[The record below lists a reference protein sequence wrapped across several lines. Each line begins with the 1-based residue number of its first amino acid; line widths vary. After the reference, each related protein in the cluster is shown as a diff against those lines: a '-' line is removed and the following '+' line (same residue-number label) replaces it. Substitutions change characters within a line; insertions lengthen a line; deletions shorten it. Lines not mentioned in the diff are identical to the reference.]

1 MDSVGGGVNVERAK
15 RKFIFVTGGVVS
27 SLGKGLAAASLGALL
42 EARGLKVTMLKMDPY
57 INVDPSTMSPT
68 QHGEVYV
75 TDDGTE
81 TDLDLGHYERFV
93 QTTMSRRN
101 NCTTGQIYDTV
112 IQKERRGDYLGA
124 TVQVIPH
131 ITDEIKR
138 RILDAAEDADL
149 CIVEIGGTVG
159 DIESLPFLEAI
170 REFRWDLG
178 RENVLYVHLTL
189 VPYIATAG
197 EVKTKPTQHS
207 VKELTGL
214 GIQPDIL
221 LCRSDRPLE
230 KKVKAK
236 IAHFCNVEED
246 CVIAAADVETI
257 YEVPLRFHDE
267 GFDQRVVEK
276 LNIWTGSPNLAKW
289 RRIVKTAQNPKVTLN
304 VAVVGKYVNLVD
316 SYKSLHEAIAHG
328 AIANEAKVAID
339 YVDSEELEKQDP
351 AQRLA
356 QAHAIIVPGGFGER
370 GTEGKIRA
378 IRYARENNV
387 PILGI
392 CYGLHMMVIEA
403 ARNLLGLKRAN
414 STEIAADTPDP
425 VIDIMEAQKDVTKKG
440 GTMRLGAWP
449 CVLKPG
455 SLVYSL
461 YRRARISER
470 HRHRYEV
477 NNAYRERLE
486 KAGLGPTGVSPD
498 DQLVEIMELKGHP
511 WFLGCQFHPELKS
524 RPLDP
529 HPLFR
534 GLIKAAVARRAAIAP
549 QKAKVRA
556 LRSAS

>member
-1 MDSVGGGVNVERAK
+1 MERGK
-15 RKFIFVTGGVVS
+15 TKFIFVTGGVVS

-42 EARGLKVTMLKMDPY
+42 EARGLRVSFLKMDPY
-57 INVDPSTMSPT
+57 INVDPGTMSPL
-68 QHGEVYV
+68 QHGEVFV
-75 TDDGTE
+75 TDDGAE

-93 QTTMSRRN
+93 ETRMSRRN

-112 IQKERRGDYLGA
+112 IQKERHGDYLGA

-138 RILDAAEDADL
+138 RIVLAAEGSDL
-149 CIVEIGGTVG
+149 TVIEVGGTVG

-178 RENVLYVHLTL
+178 RENVLYVHVTL
-189 VPYIATAG
+189 VPFIRTAA

-221 LCRSDRPLE
+221 LCRCDRPLDR
-230 KKVKAK
+230 KVKAK

-246 CVIAAADVETI
+246 CVVAAPDVETI
-257 YEVPLRFHDE
+257 YEVPLHFHDE

-276 LNIWTGSPNLAKW
+276 LNIWTGQPNLTKW

-304 VAVVGKYVNLVD
+304 VAVVGKYVNVVD

-328 AIANEAKVAID
+328 AIANEARVQID
-339 YVDSEELEKQDP
+339 YLDAEELEKTDP
-351 AQRLA
+351 AVRMA
-356 QAHAIIVPGGFGER
+356 SAHAIIIPGGFGER
-370 GTEGKIRA
+370 GIEGKIRA
-378 IRYARENNV
+378 IRYARENGV

-392 CYGLHMMVIEA
+392 CLGLQLMVVES
-403 ARNLLGLKRAN
+403 ARNRVGLKRAN
-414 STEIAADTPDP
+414 SQEFDPETPHP
-425 VIDIMEAQKDVTKKG
+425 VIHMMESQKDVHAKG
-440 GTMRLGAWP
+440 GTMRLGAYP
-449 CVLKPG
+449 CAVKPG
-455 SLVYSL
+455 SLASSL
-461 YRRARISER
+461 YRRGKISER

-477 NNAYRERLE
+477 NNDYRAELA
-486 KAGLGPTGVSPD
+486 KAGLVATGTSPD
-498 DQLVEIMELKGHP
+498 DKLVEIVELKGHP

-534 GLIKAAVARRAAIAP
+534 GLIRAAVARRAALGTKHP
-549 QKAKVRA
+549 KVRE
-556 LRSAS
+556 LRSVS